1 MGFTLELK
9 LLNLN
14 LINLFLFYDLDETN
28 QIDIEQ
34 YDIASV
40 KSYYNVPNLEKSFF
54 RIVKKSLEN
63 KKEKD
68 CIELK
73 RTNEELDYINLEDF
87 KKEVGFLFTPN

>member
-1 MGFTLELK
+1 MSELK

-73 RTNEELDYINLEDF
+73 RTNEELDYINTEDF